1 VLVLLAALALLLIRT
16 VVHRRTTEG
25 FITLS
30 KLAQFRKKSQGKLQ
44 KLKKKHDNS
53 NNGTSRQRRNTAD
66 FQDIIGNDSPDIIDS
81 SHIKNSMVDYYNS
94 FNNKLLNS
102 KKMDMKHL
110 GKKWNFFKSRF
121 WDIFSS

>member
-16 VVHRRTTEG
+16 AAHRRTTEG
-25 FITLS
+25 FVTLS

-44 KLKKKHDNS
+44 KLKKKHDS
-53 NNGTSRQRRNTAD
+53 NGTSQQQRNTAD
-66 FQDIIGNDSPDIIDS
+66 FQDIIGNDSPNIIDS

-102 KKMDMKHL
+102 KKLDMKHL